1 MTPTKGELRRIALLD
16 AAEHVL
22 VTSGNA
28 NATMRN
34 IAAASDVR
42 IGHLQHYFPTRSDLM
57 QAVLERVLQRS
68 LAWMRET
75 TGIDLDVDGDAPI
88 SRVETALIFASMMQ
102 QQNEPTTVRLYVE
115 IWAMAAS
122 DAEIATVL
130 RDFYAHYSGYVE
142 VIVDR
147 AQPGLEASARQ
158 AKANSVV
165 ALFEGAAI
173 VSAGFAGLRTEG
185 TDDRTVGRHPT
196 SHSRVLTGEVK
207 E

>member
-1 MTPTKGELRRIALLD
+1 MTATKGELRRIALLD
-16 AAEHVL
+16 TAEHVL

-34 IAAASDVR
+34 FADASNVR
-42 IGHLQHYFPTRSDLM
+42 LGHLQHYFPTRSDLM

-75 TGIDLDVDGDAPI
+75 TGIDLDVGGDTPI
-88 SRVETALIFASMMQ
+88 SRMETARIVASMMQ
-102 QQNEPTTVRLYVE
+102 QQNDPTTVRLYVE

-122 DAEIATVL
+122 DAEIAAVL
-130 RDFYAHYSGYVE
+130 RDFYAHYAGYVE
-142 VIVDR
+142 VILNR
-147 AQPGLEASARQ
+147 AQPELEAGARR

-173 VSAGFAGLRTEG
+173 VSAGFAGLRNED
-185 TDDRTVGRHPT
+185 TDNELLGAIQQLIHG
-196 SHSRVLTGEVK
+196 H
-207 E
+207 

>member
-1 MTPTKGELRRIALLD
+1 MTSAKGELRRIALLD

-34 IAAASDVR
+34 FAAASNVR
-42 IGHLQHYFPTRSDLM
+42 IGHLQHYFATRSDLM

-75 TGIDLDVDGDAPI
+75 TGIDLEVDDVVPI
-88 SRVETALIFASMMQ
+88 SRVETAMVVASLMQ
-102 QQNEPTTVRLYVE
+102 QQNDPTTVRLYVE

-130 RDFYAHYSGYVE
+130 RDFYADYAACVE
-142 VIVDR
+142 VIVNR
-147 AQPGLEASARQ
+147 AQPGLAAGARQ
-158 AKANSVV
+158 AKANAVV

-173 VSAGFAGLRTEG
+173 VSAGFAGLRSEN
-185 TDDRTVGRHPT
+185 TDNELLEAIQHLIHG
-196 SHSRVLTGEVK
+196 S
-207 E
+207 

>member
-16 AAEHVL
+16 AAERVL

-122 DAEIATVL
+122 DA
-130 RDFYAHYSGYVE
+130 
-142 VIVDR
+142 
-147 AQPGLEASARQ
+147 
-158 AKANSVV
+158 
-165 ALFEGAAI
+165 
-173 VSAGFAGLRTEG
+173 
-185 TDDRTVGRHPT
+185 
-196 SHSRVLTGEVK
+196 
-207 E
+207 

>member
-1 MTPTKGELRRIALLD
+1 MTPTKGELRRIALLN
-16 AAEHVL
+16 AAERVL

-165 ALFEGAAI
+165 ALFEGTAI

-185 TDDRTVGRHPT
+185 TDVELLGAIQHLIHG
-196 SHSRVLTGEVK
+196 S
-207 E
+207 

>member
-1 MTPTKGELRRIALLD
+1 MTASKGELRKIALLD

-34 IAAASDVR
+34 FATAANVR

-75 TGIDLDVDGDAPI
+75 TGTDLEAGGDASI
-88 SRVETALIFASMMQ
+88 DRAESGRIIASMMR
-102 QQNEPTTVRLYVE
+102 QQNDPNTVRLYVE

-122 DAEIATVL
+122 DTEIAAVL
-130 RDFYAHYSGYVE
+130 RDFYSQYAQYVE
-142 VIVDR
+142 VIIKR
-147 AQPGLEASARQ
+147 AQPGLT
-158 AKANSVV
+158 ANVRHATANAIV
-165 ALFEGAAI
+165 GLFEGAAI
-173 VSAGFAGLRTEG
+173 VSAGFSGLWSEE
-185 TDDRTVGRHPT
+185 TDAELLRAIQGLVHGPN
-196 SHSRVLTGEVK
+196 
-207 E
+207 

>member
-1 MTPTKGELRRIALLD
+1 MTATKGELRRISLLD

-34 IAAASDVR
+34 IAAESNVR

-68 LAWMRET
+68 LAWMSET
-75 TGIDLDVDGDAPI
+75 TGIDLEVGGNAPI
-88 SRVETALIFASMMQ
+88 SRVKTAQIIGSLMH
-102 QQNEPTTVRLYVE
+102 QQNSPTTVRLYVE

-122 DAEIATVL
+122 DAEIAAVL
-130 RDFYAHYSGYVE
+130 RDFYAHYAGYVE
-142 VIVDR
+142 VIVNR
-147 AQPGLEASARQ
+147 AQPELEPEARQ

-165 ALFEGAAI
+165 ALLEGSAI
-173 VSAGFAGLRTEG
+173 VSAGFAGLQSRA
-185 TDDRTVGRHPT
+185 TDDELLAAIQNLIHG
-196 SHSRVLTGEVK
+196 S
-207 E
+207 

>member
-75 TGIDLDVDGDAPI
+75 TGIDLDVGGDAPI
-88 SRVETALIFASMMQ
+88 SRVQTALIFASMMQ

-142 VIVDR
+142 VIVHR
-147 AQPGLEASARQ
+147 AQPGLEASALQ
-158 AKANSVV
+158 AKANSIV

-173 VSAGFAGLRTEG
+173 VSAGFAGLRSEG
-185 TDDRTVGRHPT
+185 TDI
-196 SHSRVLTGEVK
+196 VLLDAIQHLIHGS
-207 E
+207 